1 MEGAASDPASSRWL
15 WHGYIAAMC
24 GVAMVAV
31 YLLDD
36 RIPTRSPLG
45 ACAALAA
52 MALWLTIVGLA
63 IPRLGP
69 LGWRSVT
76 YVVVAVALW
85 TIAMVCAAPAVA
97 AVAAFYPIVFSTLPL
112 WPAIVASVVITL
124 IPLVLDVVV
133 SGIATPHFPVA
144 AAMTLIGLATG
155 PLVGYVIVSMVRQ
168 RMTLSALVA
177 ELEASRAE
185 TARLSREAGVT
196 AERERLAREIHDT
209 LAQGFTSIVTLAQA
223 MEARLDTADVA
234 TARQLGLIE
243 TVARENLAEART
255 MVTQL
260 TPTALDGAT
269 LPAAIRRQC
278 AAFAAET
285 GIELEL
291 DVADDAPSVGMAGDV
306 VLLRVAQE
314 VLANVRRHA
323 NASRV
328 RVNLASGPSGVRL
341 SLTDNGIGLRDDH
354 VDGFGLRGVRTR
366 VTQAG
371 GTVSIGRGR
380 DGGTTVA
387 VEVP

>member
-85 TIAMVCAAPAVA
+85 TIAMVCAGPAVA